1 MPIVSKIKLPNNV
14 TYDITDGRG
23 MFIGTC
29 STVASAQIKEVSI
42 SADQNFVLRTGAV
55 VAVKFTY
62 TNTYKS
68 TTSAP
73 CKMNVNGTGDK
84 NIYYQSTGTPNNTT
98 SGYAFGQ
105 ANYYHYYVYDGTYWV
120 WVSYSQDA
128 NTTYAGMTA
137 AEVTAGTGT
146 TDRLITPA
154 RLKSAI
160 ETYGK
165 GIFVGT
171 CSTTSGPDLI
181 VSTDSKF
188 QLLAGVVIAAALKPI
203 IIADVT
209 TINVNS
215 TGAIPVSIQNSNT
228 AFRGLDRDTY
238 QFFVYNG
245 TSWVWFAS
253 NHVPDS
259 IESSTADFDKENP
272 INDVPRFVSQNDFED
287 LSNLLTFSGRT
298 ISQNGDLNDYTKAGV
313 FRCPTSAVASTLS
326 NTPITGSG
334 FELLVYRNNT
344 SINNCSQLLLSIST
358 TPKIYYRSKTTSG
371 WTDWGI
377 LDPSMYKY
385 LYNYGI
391 VCKNILDCM
400 GYNSSATNTEFFLD
414 LEYTIPPDSYIFAG
428 QINSNASGDTC
439 IITFLNEY
447 GNACGTCN
455 LTKNS
460 NKIERSSITL
470 TDFATRLKINPGSTA
485 STSGNLQTQNLMLC
499 FPELWGVT
507 QEPAVAV
514 PPLSSMWDEIKTRY
528 IKAKEDD
535 INYQHKNL
543 IGSSYLSGTV
553 YSEITCVAPAG
564 EYILRF
570 SSITST
576 DTDAST
582 CRVEFFNY
590 NLSSVLS
597 SITYAN
603 RSSSVQEIPVT
614 LTGESCLFRIY
625 ASTNYQKSSG
635 DTVTVYGAMLCKRE
649 DYRVTDTFREPKNLM
664 NRYKNIL
671 VPMTGISRT
680 VNGVTI
686 RGDGAGGYVVSGTA
700 TAQAVFTLGVCN
712 LKAGVRYVITGIRG
726 GSTNTYFLN
735 MDRQV
740 SDTSE
745 NINIYASPFYHTSD
759 KDGGMAIRFY
769 VRSGVNTGSG
779 SLRIYPMV
787 CEDCD
792 YDVDPLFQK
801 YEPIPTNSYYGKPK
815 LIYDIDLNDLRYTGL
830 YCVQNS
836 TVAAKIKCGGSY
848 SGNPH
853 TTSAFMVEV
862 VDVGTL
868 VQRLTPASS
877 TSSGFFFQRGMTSST
892 WGSWYK
898 FTGTQV

>member
-1 MPIVSKIKLPNNV
+1 MAQLKDSIISGNLRVSDSTLTDTLQTTTIK
-14 TYDITDGRG
+14 
-23 MFIGTC
+23 
-29 STVASAQIKEVSI
+29 
-42 SADQNFVLRTGAV
+42 
-55 VAVKFTY
+55 
-62 TNTYKS
+62 
-68 TTSAP
+68 AP
-73 CKMNVNGTGDK
+73 
-84 NIYYQSTGTPNNTT
+84 TT
-98 SGYAFGQ
+98 SGGTTYGVGSNGQ
-105 ANYYHYYVYDGTYWV
+105 ALKSNGTTTYWGDIP
-120 WVSYSQDA
+120 SYS
-128 NTTYAGMTA
+128 GMTDS
-137 AEVTAGTGT
+137 EISAGTGT
-146 TDRLITPA
+146 TNRLIAPVK
-154 RLKSAI
+154 LKSAI

-165 GIFVGT
+165 GIFIGT

-188 QLLAGVVIAAALKPI
+188 QLLAGVVIAAALEPI

-228 AFRGLDRDTY
+228 AFRGLNRDTY

-259 IESSTADFDKENP
+259 IESSTADFDKGNP

-287 LSNLLTFSGRT
+287 LSNLLTFSGRI
-298 ISQNGDLNDYTKAGV
+298 ISQNDDLNDYTSAGV
-313 FRCPTSAVASTLS
+313 FRCTTSSVASTLS
-326 NTPITGSG
+326 NTPVTGSG
-334 FELLVYRNNT
+334 FELLVYRNNI
-344 SINNCSQLLLSIST
+344 SIDNCSHLIISIST
-358 TPKIYYRSKTTSG
+358 TPKIYCRSKTTVG
-371 WTDWGI
+371 WSAWGI
-377 LDPSMYKY
+377 LDPIMYKY
-385 LYNYGI
+385 LYDYGV
-391 VCKNILDCM
+391 VCKNILDCL
-400 GYNSSATNTEFFLD
+400 GYNSSEAKTEFFLD

-428 QINSNASGDTC
+428 QIDSNASGTTC

-455 LTKNS
+455 ITKNS
-460 NKIERSSITL
+460 NKIEQSSITL
-470 TDFATRLKINPGSTA
+470 TDYATRIKINPGSTA
-485 STSGNLQTQNLMLC
+485 SESGNLQTQNLMLC
-499 FPELWGVT
+499 FPELWNVT
-507 QEPAVAV
+507 HDPATAA
-514 PPLSSMWDEIKTRY
+514 PPLYAMWDEIKNRY
-528 IKAKEDD
+528 IKAKVDD

-543 IGSSYLSGTV
+543 IGASYLSGTI
-553 YSEITCVAPAG
+553 YSDITCVAPAG

-570 SSITST
+570 SSVTST

-597 SITYAN
+597 SVTYAD

-614 LTGESCLFRIY
+614 LTGESCVFRIY
-625 ASTNYQKSSG
+625 ASTDYQKSSG

-649 DYRVTDTFREPKNLM
+649 EYKVTSNFTEPKNLM
-664 NRYKNIL
+664 NQYKNIL
-671 VPMTGISRT
+671 VPMTDVSRT
-680 VNGVTI
+680 VNGVTV
-686 RGDGAGGYVVSGTA
+686 RGDGVGGYIVSGTA
-700 TAQAVFTLGVCN
+700 SAQAVFTLGVCN
-712 LKAGVRYVITGIRG
+712 MKVGVKYAITGIHG

-735 MDRQV
+735 MDRQI
-740 SDTSE
+740 SGTSA
-745 NINIYASPFYHTSD
+745 NINIYESPFYHTSD
-759 KDGGMAIRFY
+759 KDGGTAIRFY

-779 SLRIYPMV
+779 TLRIYPMI

-792 YDVDPLFQK
+792 YNIDPLFQK

-815 LIYDIDLNDLRYTGL
+815 LIYDIDLNDLRQTGV

-862 VDVGTL
+862 FDVGTL
-868 VQRLTPASS
+868 MQRLSPVSS
-877 TSSGFFFQRGMTSST
+877 ASSGFFYQRGMTSST

-898 FTGTQV
+898 FNGTQV